1 MSLLELYRKLLAEYD
16 QVLSLSRMILFE
28 LETGGRE
35 QNLNSLL
42 QRKES
47 TGRKIALL
55 AERIA
60 SFEVKGHPE
69 LDLGTL
75 AAVKP
80 LLKQIEKKAN
90 LLQDVERKIQNFVGR
105 KGSE

>member
-1 MSLLELYRKLLAEYD
+1 MGLLELYRKLLAEYD

-28 LETGGRE
+28 LETGGQE

-55 AERIA
+55 TEQIA
-60 SFEVKGHPE
+60 SFEVKRHPE
-69 LDLGTL
+69 LDLRTL

-105 KGSE
+105 KGRQ